1 MGHQVLTVSV
11 PSRRSEPDH
20 IETFVGY
27 SSRTRVE
34 ELQEHFG
41 PIDLFLYVE
50 PLGLIPE
57 GMERAP
63 FITAAVLC
71 DMHNNLPSRLR
82 LAKFFDH
89 LFVYQRNYLEVF
101 TEHPTDHVHWMP
113 FACDTEVVR
122 PIEAVRDL
130 DVAFVGKLVKPTH
143 ERWRITQRIAQRW
156 RLNPQ
161 EYCQQAD
168 IPKVYSRAKI
178 VINLPLKDDL
188 NFRTFEAMS
197 CGAMLLTRRVCNG
210 QELLFEEGQHYAAF
224 ATEEELFAKIDYY
237 LAHEQES
244 AQIAA
249 AGLSEV
255 RAKHTLEL
263 RLEQLL
269 KTVKERGGLAAPIR
283 RMPLPQVDSLYAA
296 IYSQWWDATAGWELV
311 REAKKQ
317 GRPWQNLVLPAMRT
331 VLRFVLR

>member
-1 MGHQVLTVSV
+1 MGHAVLTVSV
-11 PSRRSEPDH
+11 PSRHSESDR

-27 SSRTRVE
+27 SARTSVE
-34 ELQEHFG
+34 ELQRQFG

-63 FITAAVLC
+63 FLTAAVLC

-89 LFVYQRNYLEVF
+89 VFIYQRNYLDVF
-101 TEHPTDHVHWMP
+101 KDHPKDHLHWMP
-113 FACDTEVVR
+113 FACDIEVVR
-122 PIEAVRDL
+122 PIETPRDL
-130 DVAFVGKLVKPTH
+130 DVAFVGKLVSPTH
-143 ERWRITQRIAQRW
+143 ERARITERIARRW
-156 RLNPQ
+156 KLNEQ
-161 EYCQQAD
+161 VYCWQAE

-178 VINLPLKDDL
+178 VLNLPLKDDL

-197 CGAMLLTRRVCNG
+197 CGAMLLTRRIANG
-210 QELLFEEGQHYAAF
+210 QELLFEEGRHYAAF
-224 ATEEELFAKIDYY
+224 ATEEELFAKIEYY
-237 LAHEQES
+237 LAHEEER
-244 AQIAA
+244 ARIAA
-249 AGLSEV
+249 AGLAEV
-255 RAKHTLEL
+255 QANHSLQQ

-269 KTVKERGGLAAPIR
+269 KTVKERAELAAPIR